1 MQWAAAWAD
10 AVVCDA
16 LKRRLQTLS
25 LHRRRIYSV
34 FFIIF
39 DTTNQCAMSKP
50 YTPKISIKEW
60 AESDRPREKLLERG
74 RRALS
79 DAELLAILIGSGS
92 RDESAVELC
101 RRILYD
107 VGNDLNKLSQ
117 RTVTELCQYKGIGE
131 AKAISVVAALELGRR
146 RKEQEPDNPALLN
159 SSRRVYEVLQHVYK
173 DLRHEEF
180 WVLYLNSGCKLISK
194 HLIGQGGND
203 FTPVDIKTIVKIAL
217 ESHAASV
224 ILTHNHP
231 SGTRAASHADRRLTS
246 KLAAAAKLFDIAIH
260 DHVIFTDTG
269 YFSFRDEGL
278 LDE

>member
-1 MQWAAAWAD
+1 
-10 AVVCDA
+10 
-16 LKRRLQTLS
+16 
-25 LHRRRIYSV
+25 
-34 FFIIF
+34 
-39 DTTNQCAMSKP
+39 MSKA

-60 AESDRPREKLLERG
+60 AESDRPREKLMEQG
-74 RRALS
+74 RRSLS

-101 RRILYD
+101 RRILHD
-107 VGNDLNKLSQ
+107 VGNDLNNLSK
-117 RTVTELCQYKGIGE
+117 RTVAELCRYKGIGE

-146 RKEQEPDNPALLN
+146 RKELEPENPALLN
-159 SSRRVYEVLQHVYK
+159 SSKRVYELFQHVYK

-180 WVLYLNSGCKLISK
+180 WVLYLNAGCKLISK

-203 FTPVDIKTIVKIAL
+203 FTPVDIKVIMKLAL
-217 ESHAASV
+217 ENHAASI

-231 SGTRAASHADRRLTS
+231 SGTRAASHADRRLTAR
-246 KLAAAAKLFDIAIH
+246 LVAAAKLFDVAVH